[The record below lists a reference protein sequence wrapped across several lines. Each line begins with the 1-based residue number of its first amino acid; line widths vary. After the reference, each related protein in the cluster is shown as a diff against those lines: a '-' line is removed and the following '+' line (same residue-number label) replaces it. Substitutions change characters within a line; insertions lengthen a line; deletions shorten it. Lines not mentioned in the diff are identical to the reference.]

1 MRKNPFKEIYKNKK
15 ERNISKFVYANHN
28 IISSFLLTQIS
39 FSAFELIR
47 PSAAFATPYAAG
59 ANASATLNNAT
70 AVGADAEAM
79 EKGTAI
85 GSSATASGYGATAVG
100 SNAEASSI
108 YSNAFGS
115 NSTASGY
122 YSTAS
127 GYASTASGSS
137 IALGIC
143 QLWNYSTASG
153 YLQQLLDWC
162 NCDRCECICFGTI
175 QLH

>member
-1 MRKNPFKEIYKNKK
+1 MRKNPFKEIYKNKEK
-15 ERNISKFVYANHN
+15 KRNISKSLFMQTTN

-85 GSSATASGYGATAVG
+85 GSPATASGYGATAVG
-100 SNAEASSI
+100 RNAEASALHSKI
-108 YSNAFGS
+108 
-115 NSTASGY
+115 
-122 YSTAS
+122 
-127 GYASTASGSS
+127 SS
-137 IALGIC
+137 SRPA
-143 QLWNYSTASG
+143 
-153 YLQQLLDWC
+153 
-162 NCDRCECICFGTI
+162 RICFFILRPKKSNPILKTSTS
-175 QLH
+175 